1 MVFKPFTHIA
11 RQSFTKAFTHGYAQS
26 VVAASQSSY
35 ASSTTLNHLTATNP
49 AKFSR
54 TTQLQHVFQPSSSS
68 GAGAKASQ
76 GSSGGGDVGL
86 AAYYAAW
93 QQAQQTGD
101 DSDWKQLQLKRKLGW
116 KPSTEEESAK
126 QKSEDNLPS
135 TARSDLNHSPHITK
149 ASANADVSAKVE
161 EAVAREIQIQEEQ
174 AQAEEASEAQD
185 ASATEA
191 FPDLPAD
198 VAAVGDITKE
208 GSLLASERIVQ
219 LASAG
224 KFAEIPGAFAAL
236 LRDGLTPTVG
246 AYNALLDSAIKLH
259 DDRSQAI
266 PKALDIYSDMLRR
279 RVIPDEQTYQMLVQL
294 FVLRARDAMTA
305 MEVLEQERIRFGG
318 MEEPGKFM
326 LHSSELE
333 KAILSEDDSLGI
345 ALKLFD
351 TATAR
356 HAELVF
362 PLDIYR
368 YLITACA
375 TKGMVEAMIRVYA
388 HMESHKVTPHASI
401 FPSMIDAFA
410 SSGDLTSAVECY
422 NEYRSLAVSDDNGT
436 FCIIHRLDGQVYAA
450 LIKAYM
456 SCGKEENAMR
466 FFERIRSSFDGVTEN
481 RETRQETLES
491 VIVHDALVQHALN
504 AGDFARALEQAKTRL
519 RDGALDQA
527 MSQICMAAADSGELK
542 IASEAYDTLPHDVE
556 TRLKPAVS
564 MLALHI
570 REGNVPAAQPLWLM
584 LSSVGQATSDMV
596 QPTVMYAVALLKSGR
611 TDESLVEARN
621 MFARIR
627 SASPNPSSDSV
638 QEQINESI
646 HLLSRVLVQ
655 SAAVL
660 SPQASM
666 SLLWLMTENGGI
678 IPPVAEHAVAF
689 LGPLEIS
696 QLSPHDLALA
706 LQVQAGILVNHSA
719 MSFDAAHP
727 IRFSHMLDI
736 ALANGLA
743 MDSTTVNIVDQ
754 AVNKL
759 FTSRPDMVGR
769 WHSYLG
775 LASSPA
781 TYFSDPR
788 TPVSELS
795 STSSVPSEDSFDP
808 YAYATDFKGSAM
820 IAEELEST
828 HGRPESHLNGSLDRL
843 RNMRRGGRHPRY
855 ITYAKLISAA
865 AKNNRVDLVHEV
877 LSMARRDVPL
887 LPQYKAVKYGWTSIL
902 DAMVAACLTLGDR
915 GLAAKYHNELSE
927 LGSAPSANT
936 FGLYI
941 TTLKESTKTFD
952 EATEALKIFHRAVA
966 EGVEPTSFLYNAL
979 IGKLGKARRIDDCL
993 QYFAEMRANNVRPTS
1008 VTYGTIVNALCR
1020 VSDERFAEEM
1030 FEEMESM
1037 PNYKPRPA
1045 PYNSMIQYFLN
1056 TKRDRSK
1063 VLAYYERMLSRNIKP
1078 TMHTYKL
1085 LIDAHA
1091 SLEPVDMEAAE
1102 KVLETI
1108 KASKQEPEAV
1118 HYASLI
1124 HANGCVMQDME
1135 AALNVFNSAVSNP
1148 KVQVQPCLYQALLE
1162 SMVANNQ
1169 VAQSE
1174 AIVRDMT
1181 KRRVEMT
1188 AYIANTLIHGWAAEG
1203 NLQKASA
1210 IYNSIGID
1218 KREPSTYEAM
1228 TRAFLAADDRASA
1241 SRTVQEMLSRGYP
1254 SAVAHKIADLIGN
1267 ASQHF
1272 HHCILLYT
1280 SIGLFCRP
1288 SMSNFRLPLSTNPL
1302 YRCIFVRHNS
1312 HSASFSRSAMDSTN
1326 PQQKRPKKLIFA
1338 PGDIEPTPETQ
1349 TPKSDVLVPA
1359 SALPPRLVAEALRSH
1374 AMTPKTALDNKVLSH
1389 PARAHQFVRNPP
1401 LTISQLHPN
1410 NPLYQFHA
1418 WFRDPRLDPS
1428 SAPETCTLATA
1439 SLPSGRV
1446 SARVVYL
1453 KELDERGWTVYS
1465 NWGSRE
1471 GKGGHVFGPLT
1482 DGNAEGSVPN
1492 PMPGSEVDESLVK
1505 DLGLEQQGNK
1515 WAALTFCWSAL
1526 ERQVRIEGMVEPL
1539 SREESEMYW
1548 RTRERGS
1555 QIGAWASWQSKVLW
1569 AAEPDT
1575 LVNRRRKSF
1584 GPGEDSKDAIVY
1596 PVIPHDVD
1604 ETDIDDGRAL
1614 LEKKVREMEARFAD
1628 TKEIPLPPFWGGV
1641 RLIPESVEFWQGR
1654 RSRLHDRF
1662 RYVRIHGTDE
1672 SSYKWRIER
1681 LSP

>member
-35 ASSTTLNHLTATNP
+35 ASSTTLNHLTAANP

-101 DSDWKQLQLKRKLGW
+101 DSDWKQLQLKQRLGW
-116 KPSTEEESAK
+116 KPTAEEEAALK
-126 QKSEDNLPS
+126 QNLDDSLPS
-135 TARSDLNHSPHITK
+135 TARSDLNNHSPHLTK

-174 AQAEEASEAQD
+174 AQAEEASESQD
-185 ASATEA
+185 VSATEA
-191 FPDLPAD
+191 FPDLPDD
-198 VAAVGDITKE
+198 VAAVGDIATE
-208 GSLLASERIVQ
+208 ESRLASEHIMQ
-219 LASAG
+219 LASA
-224 KFAEIPGAFAAL
+224 KNFAEIPGAFAAI
-236 LRDGLTPTVG
+236 LRDGLTPTVD

-259 DDRSQAI
+259 DDRAQAI
-266 PKALDIYSDMLRR
+266 PKALDVYSDMLRR

-294 FVLRARDAMTA
+294 FVMRANDAMKA
-305 MEVLEQERIRFGG
+305 MEVLEQERVRFGG

-333 KAILSEDDSLGI
+333 QALLAEDDSLGI
-345 ALKLFD
+345 AMKLFS
-351 TATAR
+351 TATSR
-356 HAELVF
+356 HADLVF
-362 PLDIYR
+362 PLDVYR

-375 TKGMVEAMIRVYA
+375 TVGKVEAMIRVYA
-388 HMESHKVTPHASI
+388 HMESHKVIPHASI

-410 SSGDLTSAVECY
+410 SAGDLTSAVECY

-436 FCIIHRLDGQVYAA
+436 FCIIQRFDGQVYAA

-466 FFERIRSSFDGVTEN
+466 FLERIRSSFDEVTEN
-481 RETRQETLES
+481 RETRQEALES
-491 VIVHDALVQHALN
+491 VIIHDALVQHALKS
-504 AGDFARALEQAKTRL
+504 GDHTRALEQAKTRL
-519 RDGALDQA
+519 RNGALDQA
-527 MSQICMAAADSGELK
+527 MSQICIAAADSGNLK
-542 IASEAYDTLPHDVE
+542 IASEAYDLLPKDVE
-556 TRLKPAVS
+556 TRKEPAVS
-564 MLALHI
+564 MLALHV
-570 REGNVPAAQPLWLM
+570 REGNVSAARPLWLL
-584 LSSVGQATSDMV
+584 LSTVGQATSDMV

-627 SASPNPSSDSV
+627 NPSSSNSV
-638 QEQINESI
+638 REHINESI

-655 SAAVL
+655 GAAIL

-666 SLLWLMTENGGI
+666 SLLWLMIENGGLI
-678 IPPVAEHAVAF
+678 APVAEHAVAF

-696 QLSPHDLALA
+696 QLNPRDLALA
-706 LQVQAGILVNHSA
+706 LQVQAGILVNNSA

-743 MDSTTVNIVDQ
+743 MDSATVNLVDQ

-759 FTSRPDMVGR
+759 FTSRPDMVSR

-775 LASSPA
+775 LTSSPS
-781 TYFSDPR
+781 TYLSGPH

-795 STSSVPSEDSFDP
+795 SMSSIPSEDSFDP

-828 HGRPESHLNGSLDRL
+828 HGRPESHLNESLNRL
-843 RNMRRGGRHPRY
+843 RNMRRAGRHPRY
-855 ITYAKLISAA
+855 ITYAKLIGAA
-865 AKNNRVDLVHEV
+865 AKNNRTDLVHEI

-915 GLAAKYHNELSE
+915 GLASKYHTELSE

-1091 SLEPVDMEAAE
+1091 SLEPVDMQAAE

-1108 KASKQEPEAV
+1108 KASRQEPEAV

-1124 HANGCVMQDME
+1124 HAKGCVMRDME
-1135 AALNVFNSAVSNP
+1135 SALKVFKSAVSNP
-1148 KVQVQPCLYQALLE
+1148 KVHVQPCLYQALLE
-1162 SMVANNQ
+1162 SMVANHQ
-1169 VAQSE
+1169 VGKTES
-1174 AIVRDMT
+1174 IVEDMA

-1228 TRAFLAADDRASA
+1228 TRAFLAADDHASA

-1254 SAVAHKIADLIGN
+1254 SAVAHKIADLVGN
-1267 ASQHF
+1267 DAQP
-1272 HHCILLYT
+1272 LTYEPV
-1280 SIGLFCRP
+1280 P
-1288 SMSNFRLPLSTNPL
+1288 SFPRFYSSLPGSS
-1302 YRCIFVRHNS
+1302 V
-1312 HSASFSRSAMDSTN
+1312 MDSTN
-1326 PQQKRPKKLIFA
+1326 PQHTRPKKLIFA
-1338 PGDIEPTPETQ
+1338 PGDIEATSETQ
-1349 TPKSDVLVPA
+1349 TPTSEILVPA
-1359 SALPPRLVAEALRSH
+1359 SSLPPHVVAEALRSET
-1374 AMTPKTALDNKVLSH
+1374 MTPTTALDKKVVSH

-1401 LTISQLHPN
+1401 LTISQLHPS

-1418 WFRDPRLDPS
+1418 WFRDPRLSPS
-1428 SAPETCTLATA
+1428 SSPETCTLATA

-1446 SARVVYL
+1446 SARIVYL

-1471 GKGGHVFGPLT
+1471 GKGGHVFGSSVNGT
-1482 DGNAEGSVPN
+1482 SESSVPDA
-1492 PMPGSEVDESLVK
+1492 MPESGVDEPLVK
-1505 DLGLEQQGNK
+1505 DLGLDQQGNK

-1539 SREESEMYW
+1539 SREESELYW
-1548 RTRERGS
+1548 KTRERGS

-1569 AAEPDT
+1569 SAEPET
-1575 LVNRRRKSF
+1575 LVSRRRKSL
-1584 GPGEDSKDAIVY
+1584 GPGEDSKDNIVY
-1596 PVIPHDVD
+1596 PEIPQDVD

-1614 LEKKVREMEARFAD
+1614 LEKRVQEVEARFAG

-1662 RYVRIHGTDE
+1662 RYVRLHGSGSDE
-1672 SSYKWRIER
+1672 SSYRWRIER

>member
-35 ASSTTLNHLTATNP
+35 ASSTTLNHITAANP

-68 GAGAKASQ
+68 GAGAKAGH
-76 GSSGGGDVGL
+76 GSSGGGDAGL

-101 DSDWKQLQLKRKLGW
+101 DSDWKQLQLKRRVGW
-116 KPSTEEESAK
+116 KPLTEEEEASK
-126 QKSEDNLPS
+126 EKEEHELSP
-135 TARSDLNHSPHITK
+135 TARADLNRSPHLTQ
-149 ASANADVSAKVE
+149 ASANADVGAKVE

-174 AQAEEASEAQD
+174 AQAEEASDAQD
-185 ASATEA
+185 ASTTEA
-191 FPDLPAD
+191 FPDLPDD
-198 VAAVGDITKE
+198 VAAVGDFATE
-208 GSLLASERIVQ
+208 ESLRASEQVVRLASDE
-219 LASAG
+219 
-224 KFAEIPGAFAAL
+224 KFSDIPGAFAAL
-236 LRDGLTPTVG
+236 LRDGLTPTVA
-246 AYNALLDSAIKLH
+246 AYNALLDSAIELH

-266 PKALDIYSDMLRR
+266 PKALDVYSDMLRR

-294 FVLRARDAMTA
+294 FVMRAHDAMKA
-305 MEVLEQERIRFGG
+305 MEVLEQERVRYGG

-333 KAILSEDDSLGI
+333 KAILTEDDSLGI
-345 ALKLFD
+345 AMKLFD
-351 TATAR
+351 TATSR
-356 HAELVF
+356 HADLVF

-375 TKGMVEAMIRVYA
+375 NEGNVEGMIRVYA

-436 FCIIHRLDGQVYAA
+436 FCIVKRLDGQVYAA
-450 LIKAYM
+450 LIKAYI
-456 SCGKEENAMR
+456 SCDKEENAMR
-466 FFERIRSSFDGVTEN
+466 FLERIRSSFDDVTES
-481 RETRQETLES
+481 RETRQEALEA
-491 VIVHDALVQHALN
+491 VIINDALVQHALES
-504 AGDFARALEQAKTRL
+504 GDHAKALEEAKNRL

-527 MSQICMAAADSGELK
+527 MSQICIAAADFGNSK
-542 IASEAYDTLPHDVE
+542 IASEAYDLLPKDVE
-556 TRLKPAVS
+556 TRQKPTIS
-564 MLALHI
+564 MLALHV
-570 REGNVPAAQPLWLM
+570 RDGNVSSARSLWLM
-584 LSSVGQATSDMV
+584 LSTVGQATSDMV

-627 SASPNPSSDSV
+627 SSSYNPSSNTIC
-638 QEQINESI
+638 EQINESI
-646 HLLSRVLVQ
+646 HLFSRVLVQ
-655 SAAVL
+655 GATVL

-666 SLLWLMTENGGI
+666 SLLWLMVENGGL
-678 IPPVAEHAVAF
+678 IPPVVEHAVAF

-696 QLSPHDLALA
+696 QLSPRDLALA
-706 LQVQAGILVNHSA
+706 LQVQAGILANNSA
-719 MSFDAAHP
+719 ISFDAAHP

-736 ALANGLA
+736 ALATGLA
-743 MDSTTVNIVDQ
+743 MDATTVNLVDQ

-759 FTSRPDMVGR
+759 FTSRPDMVHR

-775 LASSPA
+775 LASSPS
-781 TYFSDPR
+781 TYVSGPH
-788 TPVSELS
+788 TPVSEMS
-795 STSSVPSEDSFDP
+795 SMSSVSSEDSFDP

-820 IAEELEST
+820 ITDGLEST
-828 HGRPESHLNGSLDRL
+828 HGRPESHLNEALNRL
-843 RNMRRGGRHPRY
+843 RNMRRAGRHPRY
-855 ITYAKLISAA
+855 ITYAKLIAAA
-865 AKNNRVDLVHEV
+865 AKSNRVDLVHEV

-915 GLAAKYHNELSE
+915 GLAAKYHHELSE

-1091 SLEPVDMEAAE
+1091 SLEPVDMAAAE
-1102 KVLETI
+1102 KVLETV
-1108 KASKQEPEAV
+1108 KASGQEPEAV

-1124 HANGCVMQDME
+1124 HAKGCVMRDME
-1135 AALNVFNSAVSNP
+1135 AAHIVFKSAVSNP
-1148 KVQVQPCLYQALLE
+1148 KVRVQPCLYQALLE
-1162 SMVANNQ
+1162 SMVANHQ
-1169 VAQSE
+1169 VAQTE
-1174 AIVRDMT
+1174 AIVENMAE
-1181 KRRVEMT
+1181 RRVEMT

-1203 NLQKASA
+1203 NVEKAKTV
-1210 IYNSIGID
+1210 YNTVGIE

-1228 TRAFLAADDRASA
+1228 TRAFLAADDHASA

-1254 SAVAHKIADLIGN
+1254 SAVAHKIADLVGN
-1267 ASQHF
+1267 GA
-1272 HHCILLYT
+1272 
-1280 SIGLFCRP
+1280 
-1288 SMSNFRLPLSTNPL
+1288 
-1302 YRCIFVRHNS
+1302 V
-1312 HSASFSRSAMDSTN
+1312 
-1326 PQQKRPKKLIFA
+1326 
-1338 PGDIEPTPETQ
+1338 
-1349 TPKSDVLVPA
+1349 
-1359 SALPPRLVAEALRSH
+1359 
-1374 AMTPKTALDNKVLSH
+1374 TA
-1389 PARAHQFVRNPP
+1389 
-1401 LTISQLHPN
+1401 
-1410 NPLYQFHA
+1410 
-1418 WFRDPRLDPS
+1418 
-1428 SAPETCTLATA
+1428 TL
-1439 SLPSGRV
+1439 
-1446 SARVVYL
+1446 
-1453 KELDERGWTVYS
+1453 
-1465 NWGSRE
+1465 
-1471 GKGGHVFGPLT
+1471 
-1482 DGNAEGSVPN
+1482 
-1492 PMPGSEVDESLVK
+1492 
-1505 DLGLEQQGNK
+1505 
-1515 WAALTFCWSAL
+1515 
-1526 ERQVRIEGMVEPL
+1526 
-1539 SREESEMYW
+1539 
-1548 RTRERGS
+1548 
-1555 QIGAWASWQSKVLW
+1555 
-1569 AAEPDT
+1569 
-1575 LVNRRRKSF
+1575 
-1584 GPGEDSKDAIVY
+1584 
-1596 PVIPHDVD
+1596 
-1604 ETDIDDGRAL
+1604 
-1614 LEKKVREMEARFAD
+1614 
-1628 TKEIPLPPFWGGV
+1628 
-1641 RLIPESVEFWQGR
+1641 
-1654 RSRLHDRF
+1654 
-1662 RYVRIHGTDE
+1662 
-1672 SSYKWRIER
+1672 
-1681 LSP
+1681 

>member
-26 VVAASQSSY
+26 VVAASQSY
-35 ASSTTLNHLTATNP
+35 ASSTTLNHLTAANP
-49 AKFSR
+49 GKFSR

-76 GSSGGGDVGL
+76 GSSGGGDAGL

-101 DSDWKQLQLKRKLGW
+101 DSDWKQLQLKRGIGW
-116 KPSTEEESAK
+116 KPVTEEEARLK
-126 QKSEDNLPS
+126 DETDLPA
-135 TARSDLNHSPHITK
+135 TARPDRNHSPHLTQ

-174 AQAEEASEAQD
+174 AQAEEASEAHD

-191 FPDLPAD
+191 FPDLPED
-198 VAAVGDITKE
+198 VAAVGDFATE
-208 GSLLASERIVQ
+208 ESRLASERIVQ
-219 LASAG
+219 LASDKKYAD
-224 KFAEIPGAFAAL
+224 IPGAFAAL

-246 AYNALLDSAIKLH
+246 AYNALLDSAIELH

-266 PKALDIYSDMLRR
+266 PKALDVYSDMLRR
-279 RVIPDEQTYQMLVQL
+279 RVIPDEQTYRMLVQL
-294 FVLRARDAMTA
+294 FVMRAHDARKA
-305 MEVLEQERIRFGG
+305 MQVLEQERVRYGG

-333 KAILSEDDSLGI
+333 QAILAEDDSLGI
-345 ALKLFD
+345 ALKLFG
-351 TATAR
+351 TAASR
-356 HAELVF
+356 HADLVF
-362 PLDIYR
+362 PLDTYR
-368 YLITACA
+368 YLISACA
-375 TKGMVEAMIRVYA
+375 TEGKVDAMVRVYA

-410 SSGDLTSAVECY
+410 SAGELTSAVECY
-422 NEYRSLAVSDDNGT
+422 NEYRSLAMSDDSGT
-436 FCIIHRLDGQVYAA
+436 FCIIQRLDGQVYAA
-450 LIKAYM
+450 LIKAYIT
-456 SCGKEENAMR
+456 CGKEENAMR
-466 FFERIRSSFDGVTEN
+466 FLERIRSSFDEVTEN
-481 RETRQETLES
+481 RETRQEALES
-491 VIVHDALVQHALN
+491 VIIHDALVQHALKL
-504 AGDFARALEQAKTRL
+504 GDHAKALDQAKNRL

-527 MSQICMAAADSGELK
+527 MSQICIAAADSGNVK
-542 IASEAYDTLPHDVE
+542 IASEAYDLLPKDVE
-556 TRLKPAVS
+556 TRQKPAVS
-564 MLALHI
+564 MLALHV
-570 REGNVPAAQPLWLM
+570 RDGNVSAARPLWLL
-584 LSSVGQATSDMV
+584 LSTVGQATSDMV

-627 SASPNPSSDSV
+627 SSSNNLPSNSV
-638 QEQINESI
+638 REQINESI

-655 SAAVL
+655 GAAIL

-666 SLLWLMTENGGI
+666 SLLWLMVENGGLI
-678 IPPVAEHAVAF
+678 SPVAQHAVAF

-696 QLSPHDLALA
+696 QLSPRDLALA
-706 LQVQAGILVNHSA
+706 LQVQAGILVNNSA

-736 ALANGLA
+736 ALATGLA
-743 MDSTTVNIVDQ
+743 MDTTTVHLVDQ

-759 FTSRPDMVGR
+759 FTSRPDMVSR

-775 LASSPA
+775 LSSSPSS
-781 TYFSDPR
+781 YLSGPH
-788 TPVSELS
+788 TPVSEMS
-795 STSSVPSEDSFDP
+795 SMSSAPSEDSFDP

-820 IAEELEST
+820 IADGLEST
-828 HGRPESHLNGSLDRL
+828 HGRPEAHLNEALNRL
-843 RNMRRGGRHPRY
+843 RNMRRSSRHPRY
-855 ITYAKLISAA
+855 ITYAKLIAAA
-865 AKNNRVDLVHEV
+865 AKSNRVDLVHEV

-915 GLAAKYHNELSE
+915 GLAAKYHHELSE

-1056 TKRDRSK
+1056 TKRDRTK
-1063 VLAYYERMLSRNIKP
+1063 VLAYYERMLSRNIRP

-1091 SLEPVDMEAAE
+1091 SLDPIDMEAAE
-1102 KVLETI
+1102 KVLETV
-1108 KASKQEPEAV
+1108 KASGQEPEA
-1118 HYASLI
+1118 
-1124 HANGCVMQDME
+1124 GCVMRDME
-1135 AALNVFNSAVSNP
+1135 AAHNVFKSA
-1148 KVQVQPCLYQALLE
+1148 ALLE
-1162 SMVANNQ
+1162 SMVANHQ
-1169 VAQSE
+1169 VAQTE
-1174 AIVRDMT
+1174 AIVEDMA
-1181 KRRVEMT
+1181 KRKVEMT

-1203 NLQKASA
+1203 DVQKAQA
-1210 IYNSIGID
+1210 IYNNVGIE
-1218 KREPSTYEAM
+1218 KREPT
-1228 TRAFLAADDRASA
+1228 ADDHASA

-1254 SAVAHKIADLIGN
+1254 TAVAHKIADLVGN
-1267 ASQHF
+1267 E
-1272 HHCILLYT
+1272 LYT
-1280 SIGLFCRP
+1280 SIELLCLLS
-1288 SMSNFRLPLSTNPL
+1288 SMSHPRLS
-1302 YRCIFVRHNS
+1302 NS
-1312 HSASFSRSAMDSTN
+1312 IRSLLRPFPPRRTYHTTRFHLSAMDSSD
-1326 PQQKRPKKLIFA
+1326 PQHKRPKKLIFA
-1338 PGDIEPTPETQ
+1338 PGDIEA
-1349 TPKSDVLVPA
+1349 TPKTPTIPTEEPLIPA
-1359 SALPPRLVAEALRSH
+1359 SALPARVVAEALRSET
-1374 AMTPKTALDNKVLSH
+1374 MTPNTALNNKVLSH

-1401 LTISQLHPN
+1401 LTVSQLHPT

-1418 WFRDPRLDPS
+1418 WFRDPRLELS

-1471 GKGGHVFGPLT
+1471 GKGGQVFGLGAG
-1482 DGNAEGSVPN
+1482 GNGESNVPDA
-1492 PMPGSEVDESLVK
+1492 MPSGVDEPLVK
-1505 DLGLEQQGNK
+1505 DLELEQQGNK
-1515 WAALTFCWSAL
+1515 WAALTFCWSVL

-1539 SREESEMYW
+1539 SREESELYW

-1569 AAEPDT
+1569 SAKPDS
-1575 LVNRRRKSF
+1575 LVSKRRKSF
-1584 GPGEDSKDAIVY
+1584 GPGEDSSSIVY
-1596 PVIPHDVD
+1596 PEIPHDVN

-1614 LEKKVREMEARFAD
+1614 LEKRVQEMEARFAD
-1628 TKEIPLPPFWGGV
+1628 TNEIPLPPFWGGV

-1662 RYVRIHGTDE
+1662 RYVRIHGDDE

>member
-26 VVAASQSSY
+26 VVAASQSY
-35 ASSTTLNHLTATNP
+35 ASSTTLNHLTAANP

-76 GSSGGGDVGL
+76 GSSGGGDAGL

-101 DSDWKQLQLKRKLGW
+101 DSDWKQLQLKRRVGW
-116 KPSTEEESAK
+116 KPLTEEEVTK
-126 QKSEDNLPS
+126 QQKEDADLP
-135 TARSDLNHSPHITK
+135 TARSDLNRSPHLTQ
-149 ASANADVSAKVE
+149 ASANEDVGAKVE

-174 AQAEEASEAQD
+174 AQAEEATETQD

-191 FPDLPAD
+191 FPELPED
-198 VAAVGDITKE
+198 VAAVGDLATE
-208 GSLLASERIVQ
+208 ESRLASERIVR
-219 LASAG
+219 LASDE
-224 KFAEIPGAFAAL
+224 KFADIPGAFAAL
-236 LRDGLTPTVG
+236 LRDGLTPTVA
-246 AYNALLDSAIKLH
+246 AYNALLDSAIELH
-259 DDRSQAI
+259 NDRSQAI
-266 PKALDIYSDMLRR
+266 PKALDVYSDMLRR
-279 RVIPDEQTYQMLVQL
+279 KVIPDEKTYQMLVQL
-294 FVLRARDAMTA
+294 FVMRAHDAMKA
-305 MEVLEQERIRFGG
+305 LEVLEQERVRYGG

-326 LHSSELE
+326 LQSSELE
-333 KAILSEDDSLGI
+333 EAILAEDDSLGI
-345 ALKLFD
+345 AMKLFD

-356 HAELVF
+356 HADLVF
-362 PLDIYR
+362 PGDIYR

-375 TKGMVEAMIRVYA
+375 TEGKVEAMIRVYG

-401 FPSMIDAFA
+401 FPSMIEAFA
-410 SSGDLTSAVECY
+410 ATGDLTSAVECY

-436 FCIIHRLDGQVYAA
+436 FCIIQRLDGQVYAA
-450 LIKAYM
+450 LIKAYI

-466 FFERIRSSFDGVTEN
+466 FLERIRTSFDGVTEN
-481 RETRQETLES
+481 RETRQNALES
-491 VIVHDALVQHALN
+491 VIVHDALVQHALKLDDH
-504 AGDFARALEQAKTRL
+504 AKALEEAKNRL

-527 MSQICMAAADSGELK
+527 MSQICIAAADSGKLK
-542 IASEAYDTLPHDVE
+542 IASEAYDLLPKDVE
-556 TRLKPAVS
+556 TRQKAAVS
-564 MLALHI
+564 MMALHV
-570 REGNVPAAQPLWLM
+570 RDGNVSAARSLWLM
-584 LSSVGQATSDMV
+584 LSTVGQATSDMV
-596 QPTVMYAVALLKSGR
+596 QPTVMYGVALLKSGR
-611 TDESLVEARN
+611 TDESLLEARN

-627 SASPNPSSDSV
+627 SSSSNNLSSNSV
-638 QEQINESI
+638 REQINESI

-655 SAAVL
+655 SASVL

-666 SLLWLMTENGGI
+666 SLLWLMIENGGL

-696 QLSPHDLALA
+696 QLTPRDLALA
-706 LQVQAGILVNHSA
+706 LQIQADILVNNNA

-743 MDSTTVNIVDQ
+743 MDSTTVNLVDQ
-754 AVNKL
+754 AVSKL
-759 FTSRPDMVGR
+759 FTSRPDMVNR

-775 LASSPA
+775 LASSPS
-781 TYFSDPR
+781 TYLSGPH
-788 TPVSELS
+788 TPVSDMS
-795 STSSVPSEDSFDP
+795 SMSSAPSEDSFDP

-820 IAEELEST
+820 IADGLEST
-828 HGRPESHLNGSLDRL
+828 HGRPESHLNEALNRL
-843 RNMRRGGRHPRY
+843 RNMRRAGRHPRY
-855 ITYAKLISAA
+855 ITYAKLIATA
-865 AKNNRVDLVHEV
+865 AKSNRVDLVHEV

-915 GLAAKYHNELSE
+915 GLAAKFHHELSE

-1091 SLEPVDMEAAE
+1091 SLEPVDMAAAE
-1102 KVLETI
+1102 KVLETV
-1108 KASKQEPEAV
+1108 KASGQEPEAV

-1124 HANGCVMQDME
+1124 HAKGCVMRDME
-1135 AALNVFNSAVSNP
+1135 AAHNVFKTAVSNP

-1162 SMVANNQ
+1162 SMVANRQ
-1169 VAQSE
+1169 VAQTES
-1174 AIVRDMT
+1174 IVEDMA

-1203 NLQKASA
+1203 NVNKANA
-1210 IYNSIGID
+1210 IYNSVGIV

-1228 TRAFLAADDRASA
+1228 TRAFLAADDHASA

-1254 SAVAHKIADLIGN
+1254 SAVAHKIADLVGN
-1267 ASQHF
+1267 GRSLWSFSPRRNLHASQ
-1272 HHCILLYT
+1272 L
-1280 SIGLFCRP
+1280 
-1288 SMSNFRLPLSTNPL
+1288 RL
-1302 YRCIFVRHNS
+1302 
-1312 HSASFSRSAMDSTN
+1312 SAMDSTN

-1338 PGDIEPTPETQ
+1338 PGDINPTPDDTQ
-1349 TPKSDVLVPA
+1349 PSKSEPVVPV
-1359 SALPPRLVAEALRSH
+1359 SALPPRVAEALRSGT
-1374 AMTPKTALDNKVLSH
+1374 MTPNTELDNNVRSH

-1401 LTISQLHPN
+1401 LTISQLHPT

-1418 WFRDPRLDPS
+1418 WFRDPRLELS

-1439 SLPSGRV
+1439 ELPSGRV

-1471 GKGGHVFGPLT
+1471 GKGGQVFGLSGFS
-1482 DGNAEGSVPN
+1482 DGDSSVPEA
-1492 PMPGSEVDESLVK
+1492 MPVSDEPLVS

-1515 WAALTFCWSAL
+1515 WAALTFLWSTL
-1526 ERQVRIEGMVEPL
+1526 ERQVRIEGKVEPL

-1569 AAEPDT
+1569 SAEPDG
-1575 LVNRRRKSF
+1575 LLDKRRKSF
-1584 GPGEDSKDAIVY
+1584 GPGEDSGSIVY
-1596 PVIPHDVD
+1596 PEIPHDVN

-1614 LEKKVREMEARFAD
+1614 LEKRVQEMEARFAD

-1662 RYVRIHGTDE
+1662 RYVRIHGTHE
-1672 SSYKWRIER
+1672 TSYKWRIER

>member
-35 ASSTTLNHLTATNP
+35 ASSTTLNHLTAANP

-101 DSDWKQLQLKRKLGW
+101 DSDWKQLQLKRRVGR
-116 KPSTEEESAK
+116 KPLTEEEASK
-126 QKSEDNLPS
+126 HKDGNDLSP
-135 TARSDLNHSPHITK
+135 TARSDLTHSPHLTQ

-174 AQAEEASEAQD
+174 AQAEEAQD
-185 ASATEA
+185 VSATEA
-191 FPDLPAD
+191 FPDLPDD
-198 VAAVGDITKE
+198 VAAVEDI
-208 GSLLASERIVQ
+208 ASEESRRASEQIVR
-219 LASAG
+219 LAFDKKYSD
-224 KFAEIPGAFAAL
+224 IPGAFAAL

-246 AYNALLDSAIKLH
+246 AYNALLDSAIELH

-266 PKALDIYSDMLRR
+266 PKALDVYSDMLRR
-279 RVIPDEQTYQMLVQL
+279 KVIPDEQTYRMLVQL
-294 FVLRARDAMTA
+294 FVMRAHDVMKA
-305 MEVLEQERIRFGG
+305 MEVLEQERVRYGG

-333 KAILSEDDSLGI
+333 KAILAEDDSFGI
-345 ALKLFD
+345 AMKLFD

-356 HAELVF
+356 HADLVF
-362 PLDIYR
+362 PFDVYR
-368 YLITACA
+368 YLITACG
-375 TKGMVEAMIRVYA
+375 TEGKVEAMIRVYA

-401 FPSMIDAFA
+401 FPVMIDAFA

-422 NEYRSLAVSDDNGT
+422 NEYRSLAVSDDNGI
-436 FCIIHRLDGQVYAA
+436 FCIIQRLDGQVYAA
-450 LIKAYM
+450 LIKAYI
-456 SCGKEENAMR
+456 SCDKEENAMR
-466 FFERIRSSFDGVTEN
+466 FLERIRSSFDEVTEN
-481 RETRQETLES
+481 RETRQETLEA
-491 VIVHDALVQHALN
+491 VIVHDALVQHALKL
-504 AGDFARALEQAKTRL
+504 GDHEKALEQAKNRL

-527 MSQICMAAADSGELK
+527 MSQICIAAADSGNSK
-542 IASEAYDTLPHDVE
+542 IASEAYGLLPKDVG
-556 TRLKPAVS
+556 TRQKAAIS
-564 MLALHI
+564 MLALHV
-570 REGNVPAAQPLWLM
+570 REGNVSAARSLWLM
-584 LSSVGQATSDMV
+584 LSTVGQATSDMV
-596 QPTVMYAVALLKSGR
+596 QPTVMYALALLKSGR
-611 TDESLVEARN
+611 IDESLVEARN

-627 SASPNPSSDSV
+627 SSSFNNLSSNSAR
-638 QEQINESI
+638 EQINESI
-646 HLLSRVLVQ
+646 HLFSRVLVQ
-655 SAAVL
+655 GAAAL

-666 SLLWLMTENGGI
+666 SLLWLMVENGGLI
-678 IPPVAEHAVAF
+678 SPIAEHAVAF
-689 LGPLEIS
+689 MGPLEIS
-696 QLSPHDLALA
+696 QLNPRDLTLA
-706 LQVQAGILVNHSA
+706 LQIQAGILVNNNA
-719 MSFDAAHP
+719 VSFDAAHP

-736 ALANGLA
+736 ALATGLA
-743 MDSTTVNIVDQ
+743 MDSTTVNLVDQ
-754 AVNKL
+754 AVSKL
-759 FTSRPDMVGR
+759 FTSRPDMVSR
-769 WHSYLG
+769 WHSYMG
-775 LASSPA
+775 LTSSPS
-781 TYFSDPR
+781 TYFSGPH
-788 TPVSELS
+788 TPVSEMS
-795 STSSVPSEDSFDP
+795 SMSSAPSEDSFDP

-820 IAEELEST
+820 IADELEIT
-828 HGRPESHLNGSLDRL
+828 HGRPESHLNEALNRL
-843 RNMRRGGRHPRY
+843 RNMRRAGRHPRY
-855 ITYAKLISAA
+855 ITYAKLIAAA
-865 AKNNRVDLVHEV
+865 AKGNRVDLVHEV

-887 LPQYKAVKYGWTSIL
+887 LPQYKTVKYGWTPIL
-902 DAMVAACLTLGDR
+902 DAMVAASLTLGDR
-915 GLAAKYHNELSE
+915 SLATKYHNELSE

-1045 PYNSMIQYFLN
+1045 PYNSMIH
-1056 TKRDRSK
+1056 K

-1102 KVLETI
+1102 KVLETVR
-1108 KASKQEPEAV
+1108 ASGQNPEAV

-1124 HANGCVMQDME
+1124 HAKGCVMQDME
-1135 AALNVFNSAVSNP
+1135 AAHNVFKSAVSNS

-1162 SMVANNQ
+1162 SMVANHQ
-1169 VAQSE
+1169 VAQTE
-1174 AIVRDMT
+1174 AIVEDMA
-1181 KRRVEMT
+1181 KRNVEMT

-1203 NLQKASA
+1203 NVGKA
-1210 IYNSIGID
+1210 

-1228 TRAFLAADDRASA
+1228 TRAFLAADDHTSA

-1254 SAVAHKIADLIGN
+1254 TAVAHKIADLVGN
-1267 ASQHF
+1267 AGS
-1272 HHCILLYT
+1272 
-1280 SIGLFCRP
+1280 
-1288 SMSNFRLPLSTNPL
+1288 
-1302 YRCIFVRHNS
+1302 YRSF
-1312 HSASFSRSAMDSTN
+1312 HSARSYLRLSLSRNYHASRSYLLAMDSTN
-1326 PQQKRPKKLIFA
+1326 PQHKRPKKLIFA
-1338 PGDIEPTPETQ
+1338 PGDIEPTPESQ
-1349 TPKSDVLVPA
+1349 TPQSEVLVPA
-1359 SALPPRLVAEALRSH
+1359 SALPPRLVAEALRSDT
-1374 AMTPKTALDNKVLSH
+1374 MTPNTALDNKVLSH

-1401 LTISQLHPN
+1401 LTISQLHPT

-1418 WFRDPRLDPS
+1418 WFRDPRLEIS

-1471 GKGGHVFGPLT
+1471 GKGGQVFGSSM
-1482 DGNAEGSVPN
+1482 GENSESNVPEA
-1492 PMPGSEVDESLVK
+1492 MPISSGVDEPLIQ
-1505 DLGLEQQGNK
+1505 DLELPQKGNK
-1515 WAALTFCWSAL
+1515 WAALTFCWSVL
-1526 ERQVRIEGMVEPL
+1526 ERQVRIEGMVEAL

-1569 AAEPDT
+1569 SAEPDN
-1575 LVNRRRKSF
+1575 LVSRRRKSF
-1584 GPGEDSKDAIVY
+1584 GPGEDSIVY
-1596 PVIPHDVD
+1596 PEIPHDVA

-1614 LEKKVREMEARFAD
+1614 LEKRVQEMEARFAD

-1662 RYVRIHGTDE
+1662 RYVRIHGTNE

>member
-35 ASSTTLNHLTATNP
+35 ASSTTLNHFTAANP
-49 AKFSR
+49 AKYSR

-76 GSSGGGDVGL
+76 GSSGGGDAGL

-101 DSDWKQLQLKRKLGW
+101 DSDWKQLQLKRGLGW
-116 KPSTEEESAK
+116 KPLTEEEASK
-126 QKSEDNLPS
+126 QKDENGLSA
-135 TARSDLNHSPHITK
+135 TARSDLNHSPRLTQ

-161 EAVAREIQIQEEQ
+161 EAVAREIEIQEEQ
-174 AQAEEASEAQD
+174 ARAEEACESQD

-191 FPDLPAD
+191 FPDLPDD
-198 VAAVGDITKE
+198 VAAVGDIATE
-208 GSLLASERIVQ
+208 ESRLASERIVR
-219 LASAG
+219 LASDK
-224 KFAEIPGAFAAL
+224 KFADIPGAFAAL

-246 AYNALLDSAIKLH
+246 AYNALLDSAIELH

-266 PKALDIYSDMLRR
+266 PKALDVYSDMLRR
-279 RVIPDEQTYQMLVQL
+279 KVIPDEQTYRMLVQL
-294 FVLRARDAMTA
+294 FVLRAHDAMRA
-305 MEVLEQERIRFGG
+305 MEVLEQERVRYGG

-333 KAILSEDDSLGI
+333 KAILAEDDSLGI

-356 HAELVF
+356 HADLVF
-362 PLDIYR
+362 PLDTYR
-368 YLITACA
+368 YLISACA
-375 TKGMVEAMIRVYA
+375 TEGKVDAMVRVYA
-388 HMESHKVTPHASI
+388 HMESHKVIPHASI

-410 SSGDLTSAVECY
+410 SAGELTSAVECY

-436 FCIIHRLDGQVYAA
+436 FCIVQRLDGQVYAA
-450 LIKAYM
+450 LIKAYIT
-456 SCGKEENAMR
+456 CGKEENAMR
-466 FFERIRSSFDGVTEN
+466 FLERVRSSFDEVTEN
-481 RETRQETLES
+481 RETRREALES
-491 VIVHDALVQHALN
+491 VIIHDALVQHALKS
-504 AGDFARALEQAKTRL
+504 GDYAKALEQAKTRL
-519 RDGALDQA
+519 RNGALDQA
-527 MSQICMAAADSGELK
+527 MSQICIAAADSGNLE
-542 IASEAYDTLPHDVE
+542 IASEAYDLLPKDVE
-556 TRLKPAVS
+556 TRRKPAVS
-564 MLALHI
+564 MLALHV
-570 REGNVPAAQPLWLM
+570 RDGNVSAARSLWLM
-584 LSSVGQATSDMV
+584 LSTVGQATSDMV

-627 SASPNPSSDSV
+627 SSNNLSSNSV
-638 QEQINESI
+638 REQINECI
-646 HLLSRVLVQ
+646 HLLSRILVQ
-655 SAAVL
+655 GAAIL

-666 SLLWLMTENGGI
+666 SLLWLMAENGALI
-678 IPPVAEHAVAF
+678 SPVTQHAVAF

-696 QLSPHDLALA
+696 QLNPRDLALA
-706 LQVQAGILVNHSA
+706 LQIQAGILVNNSA

-736 ALANGLA
+736 ALATGLA
-743 MDSTTVNIVDQ
+743 MDSTTVNLVDQ

-759 FTSRPDMVGR
+759 FTSRPDMVSR

-775 LASSPA
+775 LTASPSSYVSGPH
-781 TYFSDPR
+781 
-788 TPVSELS
+788 TPVSEIS
-795 STSSVPSEDSFDP
+795 SMSSVPSEDSFDP

-820 IAEELEST
+820 IADGLEST
-828 HGRPESHLNGSLDRL
+828 VGRPEAHLNEALNRL
-843 RNMRRGGRHPRY
+843 RNMRRAGQHPRY
-855 ITYAKLISAA
+855 ITYAKLIAAA

-915 GLAAKYHNELSE
+915 GLAAKYHHELSE

-966 EGVEPTSFLYNAL
+966 EGVEPTPFLYNAL

-1102 KVLETI
+1102 EVLGTV
-1108 KASKQEPEAV
+1108 KASGQEPEAV

-1124 HANGCVMQDME
+1124 HAKGCVMRDME
-1135 AALNVFNSAVSNP
+1135 AAHDVFKSAVSNS
-1148 KVQVQPCLYQALLE
+1148 KVHVQPCLYQALLE
-1162 SMVANNQ
+1162 SMVANRQ
-1169 VAQSE
+1169 VAQTE
-1174 AIVRDMT
+1174 AIIEDMA
-1181 KRRVEMT
+1181 KRSVEMT

-1203 NLQKASA
+1203 NIQKAQA
-1210 IYNSIGID
+1210 IYNSVGIER
-1218 KREPSTYEAM
+1218 REPSTYEAM
-1228 TRAFLAADDRASA
+1228 TRAFLAADDHASA

-1254 SAVAHKIADLIGN
+1254 TAVAHKIADLN
-1267 ASQHF
+1267 
-1272 HHCILLYT
+1272 YT
-1280 SIGLFCRP
+1280 PRPRWFNCFP
-1288 SMSNFRLPLSTNPL
+1288 SMSHNRLFNSTRPLL
-1302 YRCIFVRHNS
+1302 C
-1312 HSASFSRSAMDSTN
+1312 SFLSRRSYHTTRFHLSAMDSTN
-1326 PQQKRPKKLIFA
+1326 PQHKRPKKLIFA
-1338 PGDIEPTPETQ
+1338 PGDIETTPETQ
-1349 TPKSDVLVPA
+1349 TPRAEEPVIAA
-1359 SALPPRLVAEALRSH
+1359 SALPPRVVAEALRSDT
-1374 AMTPKTALDNKVLSH
+1374 MTPNTALDNKVLSH

-1401 LTISQLHPN
+1401 LTISQLHPT

-1418 WFRDPRLDPS
+1418 WFRDPRLERS

-1471 GKGGHVFGPLT
+1471 GKGGQVFGL
-1482 DGNAEGSVPN
+1482 DGSSENSENSVPDA
-1492 PMPGSEVDESLVK
+1492 MPLPSAVDGPLVQ
-1505 DLGLEQQGNK
+1505 DLQLEQHGNK

-1539 SREESEMYW
+1539 SREESEVYW

-1569 AAEPDT
+1569 SAEPDI
-1575 LVNRRRKSF
+1575 LVSQRRKSF
-1584 GPGEDSKDAIVY
+1584 GPGEGSGSIVY
-1596 PVIPHDVD
+1596 PEIPHDVN

-1614 LEKKVREMEARFAD
+1614 LEKRVQEMEARFAD
-1628 TKEIPLPPFWGGV
+1628 TKDIPLPPFWGGV
-1641 RLIPESVEFWQGR
+1641 RLIPETVEFWQGR

-1662 RYVRIHGTDE
+1662 RYVRIHGKDE